1 MTTYKHLY
9 LHVPFCGRRCSYC
22 DFSIAVRRIVPAADY
37 VTAIAAELAAR
48 RDEGQ
53 IGPLD
58 TVYLGGGTPSKLGV
72 DGLARLAGVLKP
84 YTTQLPADGQFS
96 IETNPEDLLHMEL
109 AASLHPLGM
118 RRVSMG
124 VQSFDPTVL
133 HWMHRAH
140 SADTVRIAFRNL
152 RDQGITDISLD
163 LIFALPTHLR
173 RDWSLDLTQAIDLS
187 PSHISLYGLTIEPR
201 TPLGRWQASGTVEA
215 APEERYAEEYLEAV
229 ETLTSHGYEHYEVS
243 NFALPGY
250 RSRHNSA
257 YWKRVPYLGLGP
269 SAHSFDGVNRRWN
282 ERAYVA
288 WRDRVASGADPVEGS
303 ETLTRDQIVAEAV
316 YLGLRT
322 SDGLLAL
329 PEDAELMAQWARAAW
344 AELHHGRIT
353 LTAEGWLRLDSIAAA
368 LTAARSR

>member
-1 MTTYKHLY
+1 M
-9 LHVPFCGRRCSYC
+9 RRT
-22 DFSIAVRRIVPAADY
+22 VPAAEY
-37 VTAIAAELAAR
+37 VAAIAAELTAR

-58 TVYLGGGTPSKLGV
+58 TIYLGGGTPSKLGV
-72 DGLARLAGVLKP
+72 DGLALLAGVLKQ
-84 YTTQLPADGQFS
+84 YTDQLPADGQFS
-96 IETNPEDLLHMEL
+96 IETNPEDLLHAEL
-109 AASLHPLGM
+109 SARLLTLGM

-124 VQSFDPTVL
+124 VQSFDATVL
-133 HWMHRAH
+133 EWMHRAH
-140 SADTVRIAFRNL
+140 SAATVRIAFRNI
-152 RDQGITDISLD
+152 RAQGITDISLD
-163 LIFALPTHLR
+163 LIFALPSHLR
-173 RDWSLDLTQAIDLS
+173 RDWSLDLRQAIDLK

-201 TPLGRWQASGTVEA
+201 TPLGRWQASGTVKA

-229 ETLTSHGYEHYEVS
+229 ETLTAHGYGHYEVS

-257 YWKRVPYLGLGP
+257 YWKRVPYMGLGP

-288 WRDRVASGADPVEGS
+288 WRDRAAAGADPVEGS
-303 ETLTRDQIVAEAV
+303 ETLTRDQVTAEEV

-322 SDGLLAL
+322 SDGLPAL
-329 PEDAELMAQWARAAW
+329 PGDAELLAQWERVAW
-344 AELHHGRIT
+344 AELRDGRIT